1 MRLTTSAASF
11 AACLAWAAVANAQQ
25 TFDFPLDVSG
35 EGLAPGQLTLE
46 PRLDELS
53 ALTGSGEAVL
63 QGVPFPNGQVFDVA
77 VRRVNLEDLKLGFQV
92 NGAPASNMLEG
103 LDLSVW
109 TGSVVGEQS
118 SEVMLSFSNV
128 GVRGWV
134 RTPGRT
140 VHLMPQPDGNGDW
153 SRSQVLVADEASLG
167 QLGMALK
174 LECASD
180 MVNEFTEEEVKQKR
194 PIDKG
199 VQGPEQGF
207 LGGAVVSTLY
217 ECPMAIET
225 DYQLNQ
231 VFGGDLSAQTA
242 YITTLLAASS
252 DRYAEQIDTRLT
264 FPYVQFYTNPND
276 PWTSQD
282 TPGGGTTGLLN
293 EFREAWSGNL
303 PNNTLL
309 AHFVSG
315 VGLGGG
321 VAYLDGIC
329 DTSETISFAVSANID
344 GLVPFP
350 VQQGPVNW
358 DFIVFT
364 HECGHSFGSPHTHD
378 YSPQI
383 DNCANGG
390 CVSDGSI
397 MSYCH
402 LCPGGLNNMTTF
414 FHPTVID
421 VMKQGASTC
430 LPILVGFNELADA
443 VVAPGTPIPVDVTVF
458 GEPVAGV
465 DLNYRLDASS
475 SFTAVAM
482 SNLVGGIWSAQ
493 IPSPECG
500 DTPEYFFSMTDA
512 TEGPVQSLTFSSD
525 VGNELTFFEDDFQ
538 TNQGW
543 TVGAPD
549 DDATTGV
556 WVRDDPF
563 GTSAQPPFGIED
575 GGTFC
580 FFTGQGSSGGS
591 LGENDVDGGKTTLFS
606 PVLDLSGSNP
616 KISYWRWYSNNTSAS
631 PNADIFEVEV
641 SNGGP
646 WVDVETVGPSGPESN
661 GGWYFHEFTLSDFVT
676 PNANVRVR
684 FIASDEGDGS
694 IVEAAIDG
702 FEVREVSCDLCQSDL
717 GFGGPGSSTLAICGE
732 ALATGNSAELKIANA
747 PAGAAAFVATANQL
761 NPTPLFGGTVVALPT
776 LQLFSL
782 VTDGNGEATLPVP
795 GGFGPATLYLQGAVV
810 DLTLPD
816 LLQLTNAVQVEFLP

>member
-1 MRLTTSAASF
+1 MRLTTSAASVV
-11 AACLAWAAVANAQQ
+11 ACLAWAGVSNAQQ
-25 TFDFPLDVSG
+25 TFDFPLDVTG
-35 EGLAPGQLTLE
+35 DGLAPGQLTLE
-46 PRLDELS
+46 PRLDELP
-53 ALTGSGEAVL
+53 ALTGADEAVL
-63 QGVPFPNGQVFDVA
+63 QGVPFPNGQVVDVA
-77 VRRVNLEDLKLGFQV
+77 VRRVELDELKLGFQV
-92 NGAPASNMLEG
+92 NGVQAPNMLDG

-109 TGSVVGEQS
+109 TGSVVGEEV

-140 VHLMPQPDGNGDW
+140 IHLMPQPDGNGDW
-153 SRSQVLVADEASLG
+153 SRSEVLVADEASLG

-180 MVNEFTEEEVKQKR
+180 LVNDFVEEEVKQKR
-194 PIDKG
+194 PVDQG

-207 LGGAVVSTLY
+207 LGTVVGTLY

-231 VFGGDLSAQTA
+231 VFGGDLAAQTS
-242 YITTLLAASS
+242 YITTLLAAAS
-252 DRYAEQIDTRLT
+252 DRYVEQIDTRIT
-264 FPYVQFYTNPND
+264 YPYIQFYTDSND

-282 TPGGGTTGLLN
+282 SSGSGTSDLLN
-293 EFREAWSGNL
+293 EFRTAWEGNL
-303 PNNTLL
+303 PNDTVLG
-309 AHFVSG
+309 HFVSG
-315 VGLGGG
+315 AGLGGG

-329 DTSETISFAVSANID
+329 DTSESISFAVSANID

-383 DNCANGG
+383 DGCAFGDCISNGT
-390 CVSDGSI
+390 I

-402 LCPGGLNNMTTF
+402 LCSGGLSNMTTF
-414 FHPTVID
+414 FHPTVIE
-421 VMKQGASTC
+421 VMKQGASNC

-443 VVAPGTPIPVDVTVF
+443 VVPPGAAIPVDVTVF
-458 GEPVAGV
+458 GSPNSGV
-465 DLNYRLDASS
+465 DLHYRFSS
-475 SFTAVAM
+475 TDSFTTVALTD
-482 SNLVGGIWSAQ
+482 NGGGNWSGQ
-493 IPSPECG
+493 IPAPQCG
-500 DTPEYFFSMTDA
+500 DSPEYFFSMDDA
-512 TEGPVQSLTFSSD
+512 TEGPVQSETFTNQ
-525 VGNELTFFEDDFQ
+525 VGNETVFFEDDFQ

-556 WVRDDPF
+556 WERDDPL
-563 GTSAQPPFGIED
+563 GTTAQPPFGVDD

-580 FFTGQGSSGGS
+580 YFTGQGSSGGG

-606 PVLDLSGSNP
+606 PSLDLTGTDAQ
-616 KISYWRWYSNNTSAS
+616 IGYWRWYSNNTSAS

-641 SNGGP
+641 SNGGA
-646 WVDVETVGPSGPESN
+646 WVNVETVGPSGPESN
-661 GGWYFHEFTLSDFVT
+661 GGWYFHEFTVSDFVS
-676 PNANVRVR
+676 PNASVQVR

-702 FEVREVSCDLCQSDL
+702 FVVREVSCELCQSDL
-717 GFGGPGSSTLAICGE
+717 GFGGPGTATLAICGE
-732 ALATGNSAELKIANA
+732 ALSSGNSAELKIENA
-747 PAGAAAFVATANQL
+747 PAGAAAFVATSNAL
-761 NPTPLFGGTVVALPT
+761 NPTPLFGGTVVTLPT
-776 LQLFSL
+776 LQLFTL
-782 VTDGNGEATLPVP
+782 TTDGNGEATLPVP

-810 DLTLPD
+810 DLSLPE
-816 LLQLTNAVQVEFLP
+816 LVQLTNAVQADFLP